1 MSEKD
6 LIANLPVPD
15 EYLIELGKITVMY
28 GALEFSIDR
37 AISKLAGYESMLD
50 WRVSVMTAHLTF
62 QQRVNALGTL
72 FEQVSES
79 YPNLSGYAKV
89 IERIKGVQKQRNKF
103 VHSMYTNGDK
113 SEVGIWSLSARG
125 SLTIK
130 SQDVYI
136 QEVRNVSVEIDKVRV
151 QLEKLITASESYEK
165 SA

>member
-79 YPNLSGYAKV
+79 YPNL
-89 IERIKGVQKQRNKF
+89 R
-103 VHSMYTNGDK
+103 T
-113 SEVGIWSLSARG
+113 L
-125 SLTIK
+125 
-130 SQDVYI
+130 
-136 QEVRNVSVEIDKVRV
+136 
-151 QLEKLITASESYEK
+151 
-165 SA
+165 

>member
-1 MSEKD
+1 MREND
-6 LIANLPVPD
+6 FITNLPVPD

-28 GALEFSIDR
+28 GALEFSVDR
-37 AISKLAGYESMLD
+37 AISKLSGYESMLD
-50 WRVSVMTAHLTF
+50 WRVSIMTSHLTF
-62 QQRVNALGTL
+62 QQRLNALGAL

-79 YPNLSGYAKV
+79 YPNLAGYEKV
-89 IERIKGVQKQRNKF
+89 IEKIKKVQKQRNKF
-103 VHSMYTNGDK
+103 IHSMYANGDK

-136 QEVRNVSVEIDKVRV
+136 QEVRNVSVDIDRVRL
-151 QLEKLITASESYEK
+151 QLEELITASESYEK